1 MQSEQ
6 SAGGYIVLKDINCG
20 EVSKEQL
27 GHSVTVAGWVNRR
40 RDHGNL
46 IFIDLRD
53 REGVV
58 QVVFNPELA
67 SDAHT
72 IAESLRNEWVV
83 QVKGHV
89 TERPEGTINTDISSG
104 EVEVYAEEL
113 VILNESK
120 TPPFYVNEDGDVD
133 EGLRLKYRYV
143 DLRRET
149 MKDALITRHNIVKFI
164 RTFLNDKQFL
174 EIETPILIKST
185 PEGARDH
192 VVPSRLYPGSF
203 YALPQSPQ
211 QLKQLLM
218 VAGLE
223 RYFQIAR
230 CFRDED
236 SRADR
241 QPEFTQLDLEMSFV
255 EQEDVLKLTEDLF
268 TELLRKLFPEKSFM
282 DPFPRLSYDSAMKNY
297 GVDRPDLRFDMKLA
311 EVSED
316 LQDTEFQVFNNV
328 LAAGGTIKGLVASGC
343 ADFTRSKV
351 DELTEFVK
359 SRGASGLISIG
370 ISSDNESLLDLD
382 MSHVRSNILRF
393 LTPEHVTRLAD
404 RLNAVN
410 GDLILL
416 VAGDLK
422 TTNASLGA
430 LRNLLG
436 SELGLVDPNVM
447 AFAFVTDFPLFD
459 WNEEDD
465 RWDASHHAFCMPKE
479 GYEQYLE
486 NDPGKVIA
494 QSYDLICNGIE
505 MASGSIR
512 VHHRELQEKIFAV
525 LGYSLEEV
533 SERFSQLLD
542 AFEYGAPP
550 HGGIAPGIDRL
561 AMVLLGRDTI
571 RDVIAFP
578 KTQSQMDPMFGSPS
592 EIEQSQ
598 LDELRLQLLVED

>member
-1 MQSEQ
+1 M
-6 SAGGYIVLKDINCG
+6 LKDINCG
-20 EVSKEQL
+20 DINKQQIGNL
-27 GHSVTVAGWVNRR
+27 VTVAGWVNRR

-53 REGVV
+53 REGLV
-58 QVVFNPELA
+58 QIVFNPELA
-67 SDAHT
+67 SNVHA
-72 IAESLRNEWVV
+72 IAESLRNEWVI
-83 QVKGHV
+83 QVKGRV
-89 TERPEGTINTDISSG
+89 TERPAGTINTDISSG

-133 EGLRLKYRYV
+133 ETLRLKYRYV
-143 DLRRET
+143 DLRREN
-149 MKDALITRHNIVKFI
+149 MKDALITRHNIVNFI
-164 RTFLNDKQFL
+164 RTFLNDKEFL

-255 EQEDVLKLTEDLF
+255 EQEDILKLTEDLF
-268 TELLRKLFPEKSFM
+268 TGLLKELFPEKFFM
-282 DPFPRLSYDSAMKNY
+282 EPFPRLSYDVAMKEY
-297 GVDRPDLRFDMKLA
+297 GVDRPDLRFEMKLKD
-311 EVSED
+311 VSEY
-316 LQDTEFQVFNNV
+316 LEDTEFQVFNNV
-328 LAAGGTIKGLVASGC
+328 LGAGGIIKGLVAPGC

-351 DELTEFVK
+351 DDLTEFVK

-370 ISSDNESLLDLD
+370 ISGADESLSDLD
-382 MSHVRSNILRF
+382 MSHVRSNIQRF
-393 LTPEHVTRLAD
+393 LTLDHVRRLTD
-404 RLNAVN
+404 KLNVVD

-416 VAGDLK
+416 VAGDSK

-436 SELGLVDPNVM
+436 SELELIDPNVM

-459 WNEEDD
+459 WNEQDEK
-465 RWDASHHAFCMPKE
+465 WDASHHAFCMPKD
-479 GYEQYLE
+479 GYKQYLK

-512 VHHRELQEKIFAV
+512 VHKRELQEDIFAV
-525 LGYSLEEV
+525 LGYSADEV

-598 LDELRLQLLVED
+598 LDELKIQLIDEN

>member
-1 MQSEQ
+1 M
-6 SAGGYIVLKDINCG
+6 LKDINCG
-20 EVSKEQL
+20 DINKQQIGNL
-27 GHSVTVAGWVNRR
+27 VTVAGWVNRR
-40 RDHGNL
+40 REHGNL

-53 REGVV
+53 REGLV
-58 QVVFNPELA
+58 QIVFNPELA
-67 SDAHT
+67 SNVHA
-72 IAESLRNEWVV
+72 IAESLRNEWVI
-83 QVKGHV
+83 QVKGRV
-89 TERPEGTINTDISSG
+89 TERPDGTINTDISSG

-133 EGLRLKYRYV
+133 ETLRLKYRYV
-143 DLRRET
+143 DLRREN
-149 MKDALITRHNIVKFI
+149 MKDALITRHNIVNFI
-164 RTFLNDKQFL
+164 RTFLNDKEFL

-255 EQEDVLKLTEDLF
+255 EQEDILKLTEDLF
-268 TELLRKLFPEKSFM
+268 TGLLKELFPEKFFM
-282 DPFPRLSYDSAMKNY
+282 EPFPRLSYDVAMAEY
-297 GVDRPDLRFDMKLA
+297 GVDRPDLRFEMKLKD
-311 EVSED
+311 VSEH
-316 LQDTEFQVFNNV
+316 LADTEFQVFNNV
-328 LAAGGTIKGLVASGC
+328 LGAGGIIKGLGARGC

-351 DELTEFVK
+351 DDLTEFVK

-370 ISSDNESLLDLD
+370 ISGADESLSDLD
-382 MSHVRSNILRF
+382 MSHVRSNIQRF
-393 LTPEHVTRLAD
+393 LTLDHVRRLTD
-404 RLNAVN
+404 KLNVVD

-416 VAGDLK
+416 VAGDSK

-436 SELGLVDPNVM
+436 NELKLIAPNVM

-459 WNEEDD
+459 WNEQDEK
-465 RWDASHHAFCMPKE
+465 WDASHHAFCMPKD
-479 GYEQYLE
+479 GYEQYLK

-512 VHHRELQEKIFAV
+512 VHNRELQEDIFAV
-525 LGYSLEEV
+525 LGYSAEEV

-598 LDELRLQLLVED
+598 LDELKIQLIVED